1 MLAIFLAAW
10 VIIYIISRIFSLEKY
25 GIEIHPLYLL
35 FRTERFN
42 RFLENL
48 ANRRPRL
55 LRTFWNM
62 AVAVAVGAAAT
73 VAVGV
78 PMEVS
83 DGVAVGFEPNGLP
96 CVAIRP
102 AMADTSSTTIPR
114 SPASILV
121 ITGPSYHCCI

>member
-1 MLAIFLAAW
+1 MAAVEVAAIVGTGVLVPIAVGLAA
-10 VIIYIISRIFSLEKY
+10 VVAAGVLVLI
-25 GIEIHPLYLL
+25 
-35 FRTERFN
+35 
-42 RFLENL
+42 
-48 ANRRPRL
+48 
-55 LRTFWNM
+55 
-62 AVAVAVGAAAT
+62 AVEVPVAVGAAAT